1 MADDAHTTLSQL
13 REWVAQFVEERDW
26 LQFHSPK
33 NLSMSLAIEAAEL
46 MEHFQWMST
55 EESWQVVSQPDR
67 LQPVV
72 EELADVLCYT
82 LAMANVLGID
92 LSRAVQQKL
101 QKNALKY
108 PVPQYRGRYGPEAPH
123 PPTPT

>member
-26 LQFHSPK
+26 RPFHSPK
-33 NLSMSLAIEAAEL
+33 NLSMGMAIEAAEL

-82 LAMANVLGID
+82 LALANVLGID
-92 LSRAVQQKL
+92 LSRAVREKL
-101 QKNALKY
+101 QKNSQKY
-108 PVPQYRGRYGPEAPH
+108 PVSEYRGRYGPRDPN
-123 PPTPT
+123 PPR

>member
-26 LQFHSPK
+26 RPFHSPK
-33 NLSMSLAIEAAEL
+33 NLSMGMAIEAAEL

-92 LSRAVQQKL
+92 LSRAVREKL
-101 QKNALKY
+101 QKNSQKY
-108 PVPQYRGRYGPEAPH
+108 PVSEYRGRYGPRDPN
-123 PPTPT
+123 PPR